1 MENQGSIPPGYNEW
15 FRQCMPLLRF
25 AQGTTQEAKQVLYNI
40 CLALSTQEDIP
51 ESRAIIFLC
60 EWTAII
66 FCLLLRFYFL
76 RLHLAPMK
84 TAAAIQDRWFWTFPN
99 VAKSGDV
106 LFVQHVVQS
115 CMKQFSRMVN
125 SLSTRF
131 LKGFTI
137 FWLAFLWA
145 VLKRCSTSHTRQWLI
160 LQLDSRC

>member
-1 MENQGSIPPGYNEW
+1 MNSSVSVCHFWGLPKKLYKKLSKSCTTSALLFPLKRIFLNQGLW
-15 FRQCMPLLRF
+15 FFFINRLLSF
-25 AQGTTQEAKQVLYNI
+25 
-40 CLALSTQEDIP
+40 
-51 ESRAIIFLC
+51 
-60 EWTAII
+60 

-76 RLHLAPMK
+76 HLHLAPMK
-84 TAAAIQDRWFWTFPN
+84 TAAAVQDRWFWTFPN

-145 VLKRCSTSHTRQWLI
+145 VLKRCSTSHTRQWPF